1 MELSSLLGFTTSV
14 ARLLE
19 WNVVVCVKGLHEYI
33 LYWDAE
39 QHCLESVFPSW

>member
-1 MELSSLLGFTTSV
+1 MELGSLLGSKTNV

-19 WNVVVCVKGLHEYI
+19 LNVVVYVKGLQEYT

-39 QHCLESVFPSW
+39 QLCLESVFPSW

>member
-1 MELSSLLGFTTSV
+1 MELGSLLGSKTNV

-19 WNVVVCVKGLHEYI
+19 LNVVVYVKGLHEYI

-39 QHCLESVFPSW
+39 QHCLESVLPSW